1 MLESLESKW
10 LGALFTLIVNMGS
23 SFVLGDV
30 HELVTGIFSLKL
42 MKWFVVFA
50 ILFGSTRDFV
60 VALSMS
66 ILFAVIV
73 WGLCDIKS
81 EISLLRVRKI
91 LREKLLNIVDE
102 LEDS

>member
-10 LGALFTLIVNMGS
+10 LGALFTLIINMGS

-50 ILFGSTRDFV
+50 ILFG
-60 VALSMS
+60 
-66 ILFAVIV
+66 
-73 WGLCDIKS
+73 
-81 EISLLRVRKI
+81 
-91 LREKLLNIVDE
+91 
-102 LEDS
+102 